1 MSSIRRKLLVS
12 LLAGMLSFCA
22 ILTLVFYFYAER
34 VLVKH
39 FDDSLSQHLSTFTRM
54 TERERDEFDF
64 DFEQLRLPEFEPS
77 QADPGY
83 YQAWD
88 QSGATLE
95 RSPSLRGA
103 DLPRP
108 EQASN
113 QPTFV
118 DLMLPNGNAG
128 RAVVLRFWPDVDGRR
143 TRERLAGV
151 DYQVDMMVARSRGS
165 LDEAKATL
173 LKSFFVFALVLPLG
187 TVLIVRWATSHG
199 LGALNRIAEEISSLR
214 PDNLSHRF
222 DAARLPREL
231 LPVSERLNDLL
242 DRLRAAFDRE
252 KRVTADIAHELRTP
266 LAELRVMA
274 EVELEQK
281 PDGDEYLQG
290 VLAIA
295 QQMEHLVTTL
305 LAISRTEAGLET
317 AVLGQ
322 VDLAQ
327 VLDECWRAQKED
339 AEAKRVNYVF
349 EGPESVWI
357 HSDAALLTRVLT
369 NLFSNAVSYVPPGG
383 EIRCDIRRENGRVL
397 LDTGN
402 TTHDLGKEDLPHLF
416 EPLWR
421 KEASRSEQAHHG
433 LGLCLVKAYASLLDS
448 RVVADLPRP
457 DWFQITIDLP
467 ATEAAPASK
476 PREGR
481 RMAS

>member
-1 MSSIRRKLLVS
+1 
-12 LLAGMLSFCA
+12 MLSFYA

-39 FDDSLSQHLSTFTRM
+39 FDDSLSQQLSTFTRM

-64 DFEQLRLPEFEPS
+64 DFEQLRLPEFEPLRE
-77 QADPGY
+77 DPGY

-88 QSGATLE
+88 QSGRTLE
-95 RSPSLRGA
+95 RSPSLGGA

-108 EQASN
+108 EHTSD

-118 DLMLPNGNAG
+118 DVLLPNGDPG
-128 RAVVLRFWPDVDGRR
+128 RAVVLRFWPRVEGRR
-143 TRERLAGV
+143 TQQRLSGV
-151 DYQVDMMVARSRGS
+151 DYQVDMMVARSRSS
-165 LDEAKATL
+165 LDQAKSTL
-173 LKSFFVFALVLPLG
+173 VQSFFVFGLILPLG
-187 TVLIVRWATSHG
+187 TVLIVRWATGHG
-199 LGALNRIAEEISSLR
+199 LSALNRIADEISSLR
-214 PDNLSHRF
+214 PGNLSHRF
-222 DAARLPREL
+222 DGAKLPREL
-231 LPVSERLNDLL
+231 LPISERLNDLL
-242 DRLRAAFDRE
+242 QRLREAFERE
-252 KRVTADIAHELRTP
+252 RQVTADIAHELRTP

-274 EVELEQK
+274 EVELEQNPK
-281 PDGDEYLQG
+281 GDEYLQA

-317 AVLGQ
+317 PVLER
-322 VDLAQ
+322 VDLVQ
-327 VLDECWRAQKED
+327 ILDECWHTEREESERKQIA
-339 AEAKRVNYVF
+339 YVC
-349 EGPESVWI
+349 EQPESVWI
-357 HSDAALLTRVLT
+357 HSDPALLSRVLT
-369 NLFSNAVSYVPPGG
+369 NLLSNAVSYAPKGG
-383 EIRCDIRRENGRVL
+383 EIRCRSRSENGRAL
-397 LDTGN
+397 LEIGN
-402 TTHDLGKEDLPHLF
+402 TTRDLKKEDLAHLF

>member
-1 MSSIRRKLLVS
+1 
-12 LLAGMLSFCA
+12 MLSFYA

-34 VLVKH
+34 VLVRH

-88 QSGATLE
+88 QSGRTLE
-95 RSPSLRGA
+95 RSPSLGGA
-103 DLPRP
+103 DLPRS
-108 EQASN
+108 EHATD

-118 DLMLPNGNAG
+118 DVRLPNGSAG
-128 RAVVLRFWPDVDGRR
+128 RAAVLRFWPRVEGRR
-143 TRERLAGV
+143 TREDLAGV
-151 DYQVDMMVARSRGS
+151 DYQVDMMVARSRSS
-165 LDEAKATL
+165 LDEAKLTL
-173 LKSFFVFALVLPLG
+173 LKSFFVFALILPLG
-187 TVLIVRWATSHG
+187 TVLIVRWATGHG
-199 LGALNRIAEEISSLR
+199 LGGLNRIAEEISSLR

-242 DRLRAAFDRE
+242 ERLRAAFERE
-252 KRVTADIAHELRTP
+252 RRVTADIAHELRTP

-281 PDGDEYLQG
+281 PKGDEYLEA
-290 VLAIA
+290 VLAIT

-317 AVLGQ
+317 AVLAQ
-322 VDLAQ
+322 VDLPQ
-327 VLDECWRAQKED
+327 LLDECWRAQQEG
-339 AEAKRVNYVF
+339 AEGRKVTYVY
-349 EGPESVWI
+349 EGPDSVWI
-357 HSDAALLTRVLT
+357 HSDAALLSRVLT
-369 NLFSNAVSYVPPGG
+369 NLLSNAVSYVAPGG
-383 EIRCDIRRENGRVL
+383 EIRCDIRREDGRVL
-397 LDTGN
+397 LDIGN
-402 TTHDLGKEDLPHLF
+402 TTHDLRKEDLPHLF

-433 LGLCLVKAYASLLDS
+433 LGLCLVKAYANLLDS

-457 DWFQITIDLP
+457 DWFQITLDLP
-467 ATEAAPASK
+467 AAAADVAEPRDRRRKAS
-476 PREGR
+476 
-481 RMAS
+481 